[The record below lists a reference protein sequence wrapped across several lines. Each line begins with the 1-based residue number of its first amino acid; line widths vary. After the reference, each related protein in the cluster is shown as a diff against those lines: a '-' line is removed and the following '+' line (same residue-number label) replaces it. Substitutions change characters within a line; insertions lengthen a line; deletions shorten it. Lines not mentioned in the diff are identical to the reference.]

1 MQTQTFQSL
10 HDSSFMRLLGT
21 HASAIVR
28 DAVPKDPKIRRQV
41 QFTRDLTAQEHHTRS
56 TLIAAGH
63 LIDVCDQMVFAA
75 QLLSGYRSSHG
86 GDFSMTRFDYLRYQ
100 IENHI
105 IRVGMILDRA
115 LKLVNIIFDLG
126 IPSRESKYSVV
137 AKNAHV
143 QATDVADAL
152 EKLQQAVSPS
162 REQRNTIS
170 HQRSYYEDELYYVE
184 MFSVLQRV
192 SERDPD
198 SAMQGA
204 PHLAKK
210 KADEVV
216 QLKRSEFQS
225 TNARVFGGVGLL
237 FEALIKPYSDRYQLL
252 LNAS

>member
-1 MQTQTFQSL
+1 MQTQTIQSL

-21 HASAIVR
+21 HASPIVR
-28 DAVPKDPKIRRQV
+28 DAVPKDPKIRRQM

-86 GDFSMTRFDYLRYQ
+86 GDFLMTRFDYLRYQ

-105 IRVGMILDRA
+105 IRVGMILDRG

-126 IPSRESKYSVV
+126 IPPRESKYSVV

-143 QATDVADAL
+143 LATDVADAL
-152 EKLQQAVSPS
+152 EKLQQVVSLS

-170 HQRSYYEDELYYVE
+170 HQRSYYDDELYFVE
-184 MFSVLQRV
+184 MYSLLQRISKRD
-192 SERDPD
+192 SERVVHD
-198 SAMQGA
+198 AT
-204 PHLAKK
+204 HRAKVE
-210 KADEVV
+210 ADEIV
-216 QLKRSEFQS
+216 QRKRSEFQS
-225 TNARVFGGVGLL
+225 TNARVFDCVGLL